1 MNILRELRESQA
13 LRQQDL
19 ADRAGVGCRT
29 IRRIEAG
36 GGRPS
41 FRTIRALSAAL
52 RCRLTDLLP
61 LRALEPPDA

>member
-36 GGRPS
+36 EGRPS
-41 FRTIRALSAAL
+41 FRTIRALSGAL
-52 RCRLTDLLP
+52 RCKIADLLP
-61 LRALEPPDA
+61 LRDRECPNA